1 MGLGNPGARYERT
14 RHNIGS
20 HIVRG
25 LAAKQFVSF
34 KSERKVEADVA
45 TYSVEGE
52 KIVLAIPKTYMNESG
67 RSVQRLLRFYEGELQ
82 DLLVA
87 IDDIETPWGTSKLAF
102 EGGTRGHNGIRSIHQ
117 SVGAKGFTQLR
128 VGVGHPGA
136 KNVADY
142 VLDDFTREEVEE
154 LPELVERSIGLI
166 ENWIL
171 ETNKDKG

>member
-1 MGLGNPGARYERT
+1 L
-14 RHNIGS
+14 
-20 HIVRG
+20 V
-25 LAAKQFVSF
+25 AKHFVTF
-34 KSERKVEADVA
+34 KSERQAEADVA

-52 KIVLAIPKTYMNESG
+52 RIVLAIPKTYMNESG
-67 RSVQRLLRFYEGELQ
+67 RAVQRLLRFYEGQIQE
-82 DLLVA
+82 LLVV

-117 SVGAKGFTQLR
+117 HVESKAFTQLR

-142 VLDDFTREEVEE
+142 VLDDFTKEELEE
-154 LPELVERSIGLI
+154 LPEIVEKSVGLI

-171 ETNKDKG
+171 GLKKDNVQ